1 MTHTLAHFRD
11 KRLVTIFCFGIA
23 SGFPWILIGSAL
35 SAWLKDEGLSRSAIG
50 LFGLIFS
57 VYSVNFLWSPFIDK
71 IVLPFVGRLGRRR
84 SWIVS
89 MQALI
94 CCCCLLIATLDLS
107 SQLYWLAFLGLCIAI
122 FSATQDIAIDAYRI
136 DIIGGDK
143 EAMAA
148 SSSMATAGWWTGY
161 GGLGAIPFFIADL
174 PGWGWQTV
182 YVVLGIMVAVLMAF
196 TLISPEPTSSQTTVF
211 QASKRTSTLS
221 NWLFDT
227 LIMPFKEFFTRN
239 GVSVAL
245 TLLLFI
251 FSFKIGEAFLGR
263 MSIVFYKEIG
273 FSNSEIGA
281 YSKLI
286 NWWVTIVFAVIG
298 GAFTIR
304 FGIYRGLMV
313 AGIAMAASNLMFA
326 WMAQVGPDPSLFIA
340 TVIVDGFTAAWS
352 TVAMVAFIS
361 LLCNHT
367 FSATQYALMASLS
380 VLGRTVLAGTSG
392 IMVDAL
398 DGNWSVFFVITAIMV
413 IPALILL
420 RHLRSRVAVLAD

>member
-1 MTHTLAHFRD
+1 
-11 KRLVTIFCFGIA
+11 
-23 SGFPWILIGSAL
+23 
-35 SAWLKDEGLSRSAIG
+35 
-50 LFGLIFS
+50 
-57 VYSVNFLWSPFIDK
+57 
-71 IVLPFVGRLGRRR
+71 
-84 SWIVS
+84 
-89 MQALI
+89 MQCLI
-94 CCCCLLIATLDLS
+94 CVSCLLIFTLDLS
-107 SQLYWLAFLGLCIAI
+107 NQLYWLAFLGLCIAV

-136 DIIGGDK
+136 DIIGEDK

-161 GGLGAIPFFIADL
+161 GGLGAIPFFIADI
-174 PGWGWQTV
+174 PGWSWQHV
-182 YVVLGIMVAVLMAF
+182 YLVLAIMMGALLVF
-196 TLISPEPTSSQTTVF
+196 TLLSPEPSPTGSQRQIHN
-211 QASKRTSTLS
+211 QAEKGVKQ
-221 NWLFDT
+221 WLFVT
-227 LIMPFKEFFTRN
+227 LVMPFKEFFSRN

-326 WMAQVGPDPSLFIA
+326 WMAQVGPDPRLFIA
-340 TVIVDGFTAAWS
+340 TVVVDGFTAAWS

-361 LLCNHT
+361 LMCNHA

-380 VLGRTVLAGTSG
+380 VLGRTVLAGSSG
-392 IMVDAL
+392 IMVDSL

-413 IPALILL
+413 IPALFLL
-420 RHLRSRVAVLAD
+420 RHLRSRIDVLAD

>member
-1 MTHTLAHFRD
+1 MASLSQTFSHFRD
-11 KRLVTIFCFGIA
+11 KRLFTIFCFGIA
-23 SGFPWILIGSAL
+23 SGFPWIMIGSAL
-35 SAWLKDEGLSRSAIG
+35 SAWLKDEGFSRTAIG

-57 VYSVNFLWSPFIDK
+57 VYSVNFLWSLVVDK
-71 IVLPFVGRLGRRR
+71 FSIPAIGRLGRRK
-84 SWIVS
+84 SWILS
-89 MQALI
+89 MQAMIFASCLI
-94 CCCCLLIATLDLS
+94 ISTLDLS
-107 SQLYWLAFLGLCIAI
+107 TQLYWLAFMGVCIAV

-136 DIIGGDK
+136 DIIGDDK

-161 GGLGAIPFFIADL
+161 GGLGAIPFFVADI
-174 PGWGWQTV
+174 PGWGWNHV
-182 YVVLGIMVAVLMAF
+182 YIVLGFMMTLLAF
-196 TLISPEPTSSQTTVF
+196 ITFISKEPTIVRQKTVAPSQSLNKWIYQTIV
-211 QASKRTSTLS
+211 L
-221 NWLFDT
+221 
-227 LIMPFKEFFTRN
+227 PFSEFFTRN
-239 GVSVAL
+239 GVSIAL
-245 TLLLFI
+245 TILLFI

-304 FGIYRGLMV
+304 FGIYKGLMV

-340 TVIVDGFTAAWS
+340 TVIVDGFTSAWS

-361 LLCNHT
+361 LLCNHN

-380 VLGRTVLAGTSG
+380 TLGRNLLGGSSG
-392 IMVDAL
+392 WLVDSL
-398 DGNWSVFFVITAIMV
+398 DGNWPVFFIITALMV
-413 IPALILL
+413 IPALLLL
-420 RHLRSRVAVLAD
+420 RHLRTRISVLH